1 MIIYINNYTFKK
13 NYDFSIQARE
23 KIQDIIS
30 RIFKNKIFKLQERI
44 FVENHANLAWVNKE
58 RRSHSRE
65 Y

>member
-1 MIIYINNYTFKK
+1 MIV
-13 NYDFSIQARE
+13 SIHARE